1 MPLRWRVLALLF
13 AVRTM
18 MAFQFQSV
26 GALGPLVRADFGVGL
41 ADLGLLIGLYLS
53 PGIVLALPS
62 GKLGRRFGDKP
73 CVLVGLALMVA
84 GGLVMAFAAGWP
96 AQLAGRLLAGFGG
109 VLLNVLMSKMTTDW
123 FAGREI
129 ATAMAIYVN
138 SWPFGIAIA
147 LMTLPFAGA
156 ALGVQGAYLI
166 SVGAVAIGA
175 VLLLA
180 LYEPHAGVVQAG
192 PEGGAPT
199 GRAAAAIVAA
209 ALVWGLFNGAVSMVF
224 SFGNSMLAE
233 RGWTLAAAGGA
244 TSLVLWLTVLSVPVG
259 GVLADRSGRPGVV
272 LVGGCLAFALMLGI
286 AARTEAV
293 LPAFAGLGV
302 ACGLPAGAIMSLPAR
317 VLSGRTR
324 AVGMGIFWT
333 MFYLIIVASPWFAG
347 WLASATGSVSVAFDF
362 GSVLLLLACACYAVF
377 LRLVRPAVAI
387 A

>member
-13 AVRTM
+13 AVRTT

-73 CVLVGLALMVA
+73 CVLVGLALMVV
-84 GGLVMAFAAGWP
+84 GGLVMAFVAGWP

-147 LMTLPFAGA
+147 LMVLPFAGP

-166 SVGAVAIGA
+166 SVGAVAVGA
-175 VLLLA
+175 MLLLA
-180 LYEPHAGVVQAG
+180 LYKPHAGVMQAG

-199 GRAAAAIVAA
+199 GRAAAAIVVA

-224 SFGNSMLAE
+224 SFGNSMLAA

-259 GVLADRSGRPGVV
+259 GVLADRSGRPGAV

-293 LPAFAGLGV
+293 LPVFAGLGV

-347 WLASATGSVSVAFDF
+347 WLASATGRVSVAFDF
-362 GSVLLLLACACYAVF
+362 GGVLLLLACACYAAF
-377 LRLVRPAVAI
+377 LRLVRPAVAT